1 MDLVD
6 RFRGSFLGLAIGD
19 AIGHPTEFISSVPR
33 IRQKYG
39 EKGVLGFEPSGAHKA
54 GTFTDDTQMS
64 IAVARAL
71 VRAGHASL
79 DELMKLMGDEFV
91 AWADHPT
98 NNRAPGGT
106 CLAGCRKLKQGAAW
120 RDAGVK

>member
-1 MDLVD
+1 MGDLVD
-6 RFRGSFLGLAIGD
+6 RVCGSFFGLAVGD
-19 AIGHPTEFISSVPR
+19 AIGHPTQFILSVEG
-33 IRQKYG
+33 IKTKYG
-39 EKGVLGFEPSGAHKA
+39 DKGVTGFNPSGSHKA

-71 VRAGHASL
+71 IRAGHL
-79 DELMKLMGDEFV
+79 DLDTLMKLLGDEFV

-106 CLAGCRKLKQGAAW
+106 CLAGCRKLKQGATW
-120 RDAGVK
+120 RDA